1 MPTLQAAAE
10 GTLNQSTSHWKTE
23 YKGTV
28 DESHTKPKNKSE
40 RPVWSY
46 PRQAYSSKRSYFH
59 TEYSKSLGTYG
70 HKPENKLPKDSTKLK
85 NEHHELTMGTTK
97 TTAHIPGYNG
107 FIPKTDF
114 NGTAV

>member
-1 MPTLQAAAE
+1 MYTQV
-10 GTLNQSTSHWKTE
+10 
-23 YKGTV
+23 V
-28 DESHTKPKNKSE
+28 DENLEKPTTVSQ
-40 RPVWSY
+40 RPIWSL

-70 HKPENKLPKDSTKLK
+70 HNPRNKLNAESDKMK

-107 FIPKTDF
+107 FIPSTDF
-114 NGTAV
+114 NAQAVKQSEFEQPR